1 MADDAAKVRSIESL
15 EYFRSS
21 LISFLTKSRQA
32 LNHADDGVK
41 RGRYWVEQEQHNHW
55 IQEGKKRSRKL
66 AQAEQ
71 ELLTARLSK
80 WQDSVMLQEKI
91 VRKLKAEVEEAA
103 EKFRQTK
110 RWAREFDRIFDPALK
125 GFTQLRDFLEHDFVK
140 GIASL
145 DLALKT
151 LAAYLERER
160 PAGGGAAAAAAP
172 EETVPTAEPT
182 PPPTS

>member
-1 MADDAAKVRSIESL
+1 MADESAKVRSVESL

-21 LISFLTKSRQA
+21 LINFLTKSRQA

-55 IQEGKKRSRKL
+55 IQEGKKRGRKL
-66 AQAEQ
+66 AQAQQ

-91 VRKLKAEVEEAA
+91 VRRCKAELEEAE
-103 EKFRQTK
+103 EKYKLTK
-110 RWAREFDRIFDPALK
+110 KWAREFDRTFDPACK
-125 GFTQLRDFLEHDFVK
+125 GLTQLRDFLEHDIVK
-140 GIASL
+140 GIATL
-145 DLALKT
+145 DQALRA

-160 PAGGGAAAAAAP
+160 PAATAPAPPPDNPAPAEPAAP
-172 EETVPTAEPT
+172 
-182 PPPTS
+182 

>member
-1 MADDAAKVRSIESL
+1 MPDEAKVRSVESL

-21 LISFLTKSRQA
+21 LINFLSKARQA

-55 IQEGKKRSRKL
+55 IQEGKKRGRKL
-66 AQAEQ
+66 AQAQQ
-71 ELLTARLSK
+71 ELLTAKLSK

-91 VRKLKAEVEEAA
+91 VRRCKLELEEAE
-103 EKFRQTK
+103 EKFKMTK
-110 RWAREFDRIFDPALK
+110 KWAREFDRTFDPACK
-125 GFTQLRDFLEHDFVK
+125 GLTQLRDFLEHDLVK

-145 DLALKT
+145 DQALKT

-160 PAGGGAAAAAAP
+160 PAATAP
-172 EETVPTAEPT
+172 PPENPSPAEPAA
-182 PPPTS
+182 S